1 MAQPGTGD
9 APRALSTAVLERELA
24 TTILDYLEGHSETAL
39 YRAYELGRRALQ
51 SGLGPIDLVVAQQ
64 QALLESLRRRDKPET
79 ILLRIEELQR
89 CFLEALAA
97 YEMAHR
103 ALEDVHVALQR
114 IRDVFEGEILR
125 IARTLRCETR
135 HLMAGLLHAIDRL
148 PGRGNGGAGGVRRV
162 RSLLHKVEEQMLNPT
177 HELRPTVLDQRGLLA
192 AIESLRDGLVMRRGG
207 LRVRVRGPCTRRF
220 PPSIEVTAYRIVQE
234 ALSNVV
240 LHARASKVWIQVAV
254 TGNALVCSIH
264 DNGVGFDHASPATS
278 GGERGFGLLG
288 MQERLQAVGGTLEI
302 RTAPGRGTRVVA
314 TIPLAR

>member
-1 MAQPGTGD
+1 
-9 APRALSTAVLERELA
+9 
-24 TTILDYLEGHSETAL
+24 
-39 YRAYELGRRALQ
+39 
-51 SGLGPIDLVVAQQ
+51 
-64 QALLESLRRRDKPET
+64 
-79 ILLRIEELQR
+79 
-89 CFLEALAA
+89 
-97 YEMAHR
+97 MAHR